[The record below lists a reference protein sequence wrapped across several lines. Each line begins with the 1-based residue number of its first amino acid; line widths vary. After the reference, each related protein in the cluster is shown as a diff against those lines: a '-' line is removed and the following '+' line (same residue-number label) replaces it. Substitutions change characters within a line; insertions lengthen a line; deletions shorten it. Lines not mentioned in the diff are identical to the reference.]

1 MTLQERNNRSKTEAT
16 TTTTTTTTKSLSPLT
31 MEIDSTDDVPNSS
44 IAEPSVNGRSQNKRR
59 NNMKQ

>member
-1 MTLQERNNRSKTEAT
+1 MTLQERRSKTEAT
-16 TTTTTTTTKSLSPLT
+16 TTTTTTTTTKSFT

-44 IAEPSVNGRSQNKRR
+44 IPEPSSVNNGRLQNKRR